1 MLYDS
6 LILVSRP
13 DKEVLFKNLTPDL
26 YTACLILLTPA
37 PPTIIL
43 GIFPLDSKISPINLF
58 AEPRFSVSVT
68 DITRMSGSTFFAKEI
83 TESEGTEGAILK
95 MRYPLLTRKD
105 SMTVQPKLCYSPS
118 GVHNKILL
126 GSVDNKCTRPKAF

>member
-1 MLYDS
+1 
-6 LILVSRP
+6 
-13 DKEVLFKNLTPDL
+13 
-26 YTACLILLTPA
+26 
-37 PPTIIL
+37 
-43 GIFPLDSKISPINLF
+43 
-58 AEPRFSVSVT
+58 
-68 DITRMSGSTFFAKEI
+68 
-83 TESEGTEGAILK
+83 